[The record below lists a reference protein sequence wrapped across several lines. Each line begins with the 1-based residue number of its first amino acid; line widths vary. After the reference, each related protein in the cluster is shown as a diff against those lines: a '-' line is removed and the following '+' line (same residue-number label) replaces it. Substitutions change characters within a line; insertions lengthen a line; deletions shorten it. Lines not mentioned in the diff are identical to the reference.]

1 MTQFNIK
8 IDKQF
13 NNNKN
18 KFNKIQKTRVSYV
31 KNLFIHKINKILS
44 NQNLYIYIKKIKM
57 TRKINIDLHKLFKI
71 INI

>member
-1 MTQFNIK
+1 MFIRINLSISL
-8 IDKQF
+8 
-13 NNNKN
+13 KN

-57 TRKINIDLHKLFKI
+57 TRNINIDLHQLFKT

>member
-57 TRKINIDLHKLFKI
+57 TRNINIDLHQVFKI